1 MSEVKNMSRPKTGLT
16 LFLFAIAT
24 FITAS
29 FLFAHCDTLT
39 GPVIMDAKKALESGN
54 VSPVL
59 KWIKEEYE
67 SEVTYSFKKA
77 LEVRQL
83 NGTARELADY
93 YFFETVVRL
102 HRAGEGVPYSGIS
115 NEVIEPIIVEADK
128 ALNTG
133 SVDVLLRML
142 TSEVEDRLRHRFSE
156 VVEKK
161 KNGDRSVKDGREYV
175 KAYVEF
181 VHYVEALHRSEM
193 KEEHSH

>member
-1 MSEVKNMSRPKTGLT
+1 MSRPKTGLT

-67 SEVTYSFKKA
+67 SEVTYSFKKV